1 MPQTVRFAGKDWHVK
16 EGAAAALSRL
26 PHPPAVF
33 ASPRPRLRL
42 KEWVKEAPDPY
53 RRSRWTLRFCNPKI
67 EWLFVK
73 MHRRHAL
80 ETARMLA
87 TMLVVIGIVSVSS
100 AVLDDF
106 SNPGSQWS
114 IVLIRAFMA
123 VLPIPLLI
131 VPRISFTLRE
141 AIMLCTILLYYIL
154 GFIIILI
161 TNADCSNSNHD
172 QDVKTFVGGQLT
184 IFLATAVVPGSG
196 VFLFPTAVLLPGLSV
211 AAAAILYL
219 MFSGVLG
226 NACLLGGCMMSLTY
240 LGYYLVLFAL
250 VTANAYRLEIRQR
263 QRFALSHQLQLLARK
278 IGKMDLEG
286 AEDILLAQRKKEV
299 DDAAE
304 NERLLS
310 IVRQLKQYRP
320 FLPESLF
327 LEEETKVEEPTREDS
342 TSLVLPLLDDD
353 GTGQADPPNTP
364 TPGGPQ
370 AAPAHPGRPEQ
381 RFGVALREV
390 PCTLLVA
397 KVDLAGLSA
406 DNAQDLDETFL
417 GIAMGCAQETEGMVL
432 SFGGGFVTV
441 TWNSHHSH
449 PQHQFTACRCAIN
462 ISRRFK
468 RASNQRLTMGV
479 ATGQVLAGITG
490 TDQRKASVV
499 IGPPMHQ
506 AHRLLFLNDVLQSSL
521 LLTQQVYEVVQASFA
536 THIVDFVHLEGE
548 ATRTAVYELA
558 GFKAPDRPADDLYKQ
573 AFVDY
578 RNLRYLSA
586 IGHLEKYFAALQPDT
601 NPQAVRQAVRL
612 WRSATHR
619 STSPLVGTELYFR
632 KDGWEHSQ
640 EDEAKVVVMPMNLHH
655 LVAPFLAEDPEDGAG
670 LDGAEEEAAVPAEV
684 LELEAE
690 LAMFDTSKTDK
701 IMAPEKSF
709 EDFAG
714 NTWYLS
720 SHLLGQGGFGAVYLG
735 MSSNG
740 KLVAIKVMEIAK
752 ENAEEYLNE
761 IKLLMRFRHPN
772 IVGYLGSSIHQSKLM
787 IVMEYV
793 PCGSLDKIIER
804 FRDNLTLSS
813 SRRYLRDILRGLDYL
828 HIHDVVHRDIKPENV
843 LMTAEG
849 ECKVADFGTAGTIN
863 PEGESIVKG
872 TPHYMAPEVFQGL
885 GSCASDIWSFGVTAL
900 QLMTTETQC
909 PLDILRDKSQIMAV
923 MFTLANLTEPPTLP
937 ASLPAAARSFLT
949 PCFAIDP
956 AQRPTAGE
964 LLSHPLCL

>member
-1 MPQTVRFAGKDWHVK
+1 MSGPHPFTKKNWSIRD
-16 EGAAAALSRL
+16 GASDILGRL
-26 PHPPAVF
+26 PLPSSLLNPPH
-33 ASPRPRLRL
+33 PRLRL
-42 KEWVKEAPDPY
+42 KEWIKEPPDPY
-53 RRSRWTLRFCNPKI
+53 GRSRWTLRFRDLKM
-67 EWLFVK
+67 EQLFVK
-73 MHRRHAL
+73 LQLKPAM
-80 ETARMLA
+80 ETARLLA
-87 TMLVVIGIVSVSS
+87 IMLVIIGLCAVSS
-100 AVLDDF
+100 AVLDNF
-106 SNPGSQWS
+106 QSPGASDWW
-114 IVLIRAFMA
+114 IILIRAFMV
-123 VLPIPLLI
+123 VLPIPLVIIRRMAYAWQQALMMFTI
-131 VPRISFTLRE
+131 VV
-141 AIMLCTILLYYIL
+141 YYLL
-154 GFIIILI
+154 GFIIILV
-161 TNADCSNSNHD
+161 TQTSCSSTDHD
-172 QDVKTFVGGQLT
+172 QAVKTFVGGELT

-196 VFLFPTAVLLPGLSV
+196 VFLFPIAFIITGISVVVAVM
-211 AAAAILYL
+211 LYL

-226 NACLLGGCMMSLTY
+226 NSCLLGGCMMSMTY
-240 LGYYLVLFAL
+240 LGYHIILFILAI
-250 VTANAYRLEIRQR
+250 ASAYRLEGRQR
-263 QRFALSHQLQLLARK
+263 QRFALAHQLQLLARK

-286 AEDILLAQRKKEV
+286 AEDILLAQRKKEI

-327 LEEETKVEEPTREDS
+327 LETEEAKGEEPPREDS
-342 TSLVLPLLDDD
+342 NGLAIPLLEDDPAS
-353 GTGQADPPNTP
+353 QADPPNTP
-364 TPGGPQ
+364 NAGVSMQ
-370 AAPAHPGRPEQ
+370 PGRLEK

-397 KVDLAGLSA
+397 KVDLAGQTA
-406 DNAQDLDETFL
+406 DKAQDLDETFL

-468 RASNQRLTMGV
+468 RASNRRLTMGV

-490 TDQRKASVV
+490 TEQRKASVV
-499 IGPPMHQ
+499 IGHPMHQ

-521 LLTQQVYEVVQASFA
+521 LLTQQVYEVVQASFS
-536 THIVDFVHLEGE
+536 TNIVDFVQLEGE
-548 ATRTAVYELA
+548 ATKSAVYELA
-558 GFKAPDRPADDLYKQ
+558 GFKVPDRPIDDLYKQ

-578 RNLRYLSA
+578 RNLRHLAA
-586 IGHLEKYFAALQPDT
+586 IGHLEKYFAALPLDA
-601 NPQAVRQAVRL
+601 NPQAVQQAVRL

-619 STSPLVGTELYFR
+619 STSPALGTDLYFR
-632 KDGWEHSQ
+632 KDGWDHTE
-640 EDEAKVVVMPMNLHH
+640 EDEAKAVVMPMNLHH
-655 LVAPFLAEDPEDGAG
+655 LVAPFLKDRTDDDAESDGG
-670 LDGAEEEAAVPAEV
+670 GAEETALPTEV

-690 LAMFDTSKTDK
+690 LAMFDTSKTQK
-701 IMAPEKSF
+701 LVAPEKSF
-709 EDFAG
+709 QDFAG
-714 NTWYLS
+714 HTWSLS

-740 KLVAIKVMEIAK
+740 KLVAIKAMEIAK

-872 TPHYMAPEVFQGL
+872 TPHYMAPEVFQGQ

-923 MFTLANLTEPPTLP
+923 MFTLANLTESPTLP

-956 AQRPTAGE
+956 AARPTAGD
-964 LLSHPLCL
+964 LLSHPLCV